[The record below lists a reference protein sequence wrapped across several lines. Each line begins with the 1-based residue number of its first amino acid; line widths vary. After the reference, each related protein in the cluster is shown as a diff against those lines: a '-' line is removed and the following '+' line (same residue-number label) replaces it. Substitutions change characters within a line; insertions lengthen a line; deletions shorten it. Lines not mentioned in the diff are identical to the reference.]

1 MGLQLAV
8 CLGSG
13 IVVVLSVRFFS
24 PKTLVFLASCTGNLG
39 KWHGLVGK
47 KRKQTGELKLILAVL
62 LTGSGITLLACGS
75 LGYEVLSQLVV
86 EFWSFV

>member
-13 IVVVLSVRFFS
+13 SVVVLNVRFFS

-39 KWHGLVGK
+39 KWHGLVEK
-47 KRKQTGELKLILAVL
+47 KESKQENSILAVL
-62 LTGSGITLLACGS
+62 LTGSGITLLAHGC
-75 LGYEVLSQLVV
+75 LGL
-86 EFWSFV
+86 